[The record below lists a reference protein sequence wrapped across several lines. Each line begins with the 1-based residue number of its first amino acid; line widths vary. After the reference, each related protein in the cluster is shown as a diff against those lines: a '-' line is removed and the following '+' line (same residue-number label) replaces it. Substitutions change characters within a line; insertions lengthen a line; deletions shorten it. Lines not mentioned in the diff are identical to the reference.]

1 MAEDGAPNRR
11 AVLLGGVAAAPFA
24 LSGSTSAAAAHNEE
38 FQSNLPRCE
47 RMDGSG
53 LRIVPSYTEGGWF
66 SEANCVTI
74 SDGERTALYVPAKIA
89 GQTSSP
95 DHSESGGPLSDA
107 ERLAI
112 LSEGVRR
119 AHEVL
124 VHYLDPGNGV
134 AAHDAL
140 NGFIEIFDSAEL
152 VTAAAVSLPIDETE
166 EVGVPEA

>member
-24 LSGSTSAAAAHNEE
+24 LSGSTSAAEHNEE
-38 FQSNLPRCE
+38 FQSNLPRCT

-74 SDGERTALYVPAKIA
+74 SDGERTALYVPAKIG
-89 GQTSSP
+89 GQASSP
-95 DHSESGGPLSDA
+95 DESKSGGPLSDA

-124 VHYLDPGNGV
+124 LHYIDPGNGV
-134 AAHDAL
+134 AAADAL

-152 VTAAAVSLPIDETE
+152 VTAAGVSLSAEPL
-166 EVGVPEA
+166 